1 MEKLIKIL
9 YVDDEPINL
18 ELFKITYEDVFEV
31 LLAESGSKGLELI
44 EKEDDIKFVVSDMKM
59 PVMNGMEFIRKLK
72 QIKSELPCVILSG
85 YQKDN
90 EIVQAIMDRVLVD
103 YVMKPFDN
111 IQLQFLINKT
121 LNI

>member
-1 MEKLIKIL
+1 
-9 YVDDEPINL
+9 
-18 ELFKITYEDVFEV
+18 V

-44 EKEDDIKFVVSDMKM
+44 EKEEDIKFVVSDMKM

-111 IQLQFLINKT
+111 IQLQFLIHKT
-121 LNI
+121 LNL